1 METEQSSSQSTTTA
15 TASNYK
21 LPSGIT
27 LQHCAKIAI
36 VEDRPIMF
44 DYWTASC
51 DKEVLIGVRESGEK
65 LLVKNEEEYTSP
77 ISKIYKVEG
86 EYIIMTENSIYVV
99 SAEIPT
105 KRVR

>member
-1 METEQSSSQSTTTA
+1 METEESSSQNVNTTS
-15 TASNYK
+15 ASNYK

-27 LQHCAKIAI
+27 LQHCAKIAV

-44 DYWTASC
+44 DYWTPSC
-51 DKEVLIGVRESGEK
+51 DKEVLIGVRENGEK

-99 SAEIPT
+99 SADIPT